1 MAAGAGGGE
10 AGVEE
15 SAATEIVAASGD
27 EHMGGE
33 EEREQGL
40 SEWRRGRRAISGK
53 HQDHGDAQNS
63 AAADVARLRGVG
75 GLVWHP
81 SIIPGL

>member
-33 EEREQGL
+33 ADREERP
-40 SEWRRGRRAISGK
+40 SEWRTAIARFPANIKAMATLRRPLRTTSGE
-53 HQDHGDAQNS
+53 
-63 AAADVARLRGVG
+63 
-75 GLVWHP
+75 
-81 SIIPGL
+81 

>member
-27 EHMGGE
+27 EHMGGGA
-33 EEREQGL
+33 EREQWL
-40 SEWRRGRRAISGK
+40 SGRTRCAALFWWDLGSG
-53 HQDHGDAQNS
+53 QAEF
-63 AAADVARLRGVG
+63 RLQAGWTRVE
-75 GLVWHP
+75 
-81 SIIPGL
+81 